1 MYPDLPY
8 PGYTW
13 HITHHM
19 GVLDER
25 NLYNIL
31 WAALTYAN
39 SRDPD
44 AEINNYII
52 ANRLVS
58 NDVRQDTGQPAA
70 WRDYQQMLS
79 QLGLMFSDRV
89 VKNITLTPLGLAYLD
104 KALDFSEVVTLQA
117 FRYQYPNGHNLA
129 IDKDSLGARLVG
141 TPLESIKPLPRL
153 QMLAGVD
160 IQPAILIWKILRGLQ
175 ARGESVRLS
184 VDEIQSFALR
194 CSTNVDSDRAVDAIV
209 NFRRGGLEFDRP
221 KYSRRNTQEWIK
233 FLLKTPIFEG
243 QDYGRNQYVQ
253 MSSYGAACAD
263 QIDNICLGIEQD
275 ITRWTPGIL
284 DKDDKLRWYAWY
296 GSIDLEITSIP
307 IAQQIDEPNEDE
319 FGETDSTSSSQI
331 NLRSFDEELLA
342 TPSSSATTSRTA
354 IELSYSLELSL
365 SQRRLHDLMVALIA
379 NLCLSKGASVWDD
392 PKTVDLLV
400 RYQDMEFIIEVKT
413 VTPRNFVNRIR
424 YALGQI
430 LYYDYLRSRQSIAPR
445 RKVIAIAANV
455 ADTSWCIPFLNG
467 YMDIDLLS
475 MRSNVLHVHSQM
487 PITNQLFTAY

>member
-104 KALDFSEVVTLQA
+104 KAL
-117 FRYQYPNGHNLA
+117 
-129 IDKDSLGARLVG
+129 
-141 TPLESIKPLPRL
+141 
-153 QMLAGVD
+153 
-160 IQPAILIWKILRGLQ
+160 
-175 ARGESVRLS
+175 
-184 VDEIQSFALR
+184 
-194 CSTNVDSDRAVDAIV
+194 
-209 NFRRGGLEFDRP
+209 NF
-221 KYSRRNTQEWIK
+221 
-233 FLLKTPIFEG
+233 
-243 QDYGRNQYVQ
+243 
-253 MSSYGAACAD
+253 
-263 QIDNICLGIEQD
+263 IEQD
-275 ITRWTPGIL
+275 ITRWTPGEL

-307 IAQQIDEPNEDE
+307 TAQQVDEPNEDE
-319 FGETDSTSSSQI
+319 FGKTDSTSSSQI
-331 NLRSFDEELLA
+331 NLRRFDENLLA
-342 TPSSSATTSRTA
+342 TQSSSATTSRTA

-400 RYQDMEFIIEVKT
+400 RYQEMEFIIEVKT

-430 LYYDYLRSRQSIAPR
+430 LYYDYLRSGQSTAPR